1 MASNNIE
8 IEAKVLLKRADYEK
22 LKKNL
27 EFVPAV
33 KIQSNYYLDSNDRIL
48 KKYGMVLRLR
58 TREGNAKLTL
68 KAPLSEGL
76 LEKNQSMTLQEA
88 TDMIRNDKIPEGEI
102 SDFLQILHIDPS
114 DLTILAE
121 LTTERREGVYDGTS
135 INISK
140 NTYGDTID
148 YEIECDSDSKAK
160 SERTLKELLD
170 KFKIPFK
177 LNDVSKEDRAIS
189 EALNSKAE

>member
-8 IEAKVLLKRADYEK
+8 IESKVLLKRADYEK

-33 KIQSNYYLDSNDRIL
+33 KIQSNYYLDSEDRVL
-48 KKYGMVLRLR
+48 KKYGMIVRLR
-58 TREGNAKLTL
+58 TREGNAKLTM

-76 LEKNQSMTLQEA
+76 LEKNQTMSLQEA
-88 TDMIRNDKIPEGEI
+88 TQMIRNNKLPEGEI
-102 SDFLQILHIDPS
+102 RDFLEMLHINPNS
-114 DLTILAE
+114 LLILAE
-121 LTTERREGVYDGTS
+121 LTTERREGVYEGNK

-148 YEIECDSDSKAK
+148 YELECDSDSKVK
-160 SERTLKELLD
+160 SEKALEDLCT

-177 LNDVSKEDRAIS
+177 INEISKEDRAIS
-189 EALNSKAE
+189 EALENKAE

>member
-8 IEAKVLLKRADYEK
+8 IEAKVLLKRTDYEK

-33 KIQSNYYLDSNDRIL
+33 KIQSNYYLDSTDRVL
-48 KKYGMVLRLR
+48 KKYGMIVRLR
-58 TREGNAKLTL
+58 TREGNANLTM

-76 LEKNQSMTLQEA
+76 LEKTQPMTLQEA
-88 TDMIRNDKIPEGEI
+88 TDMIRNNRVPEGEVK
-102 SDFLQILHIDPS
+102 DFLETLHIDPNS
-114 DLTILAE
+114 LTILAE
-121 LTTERREGVYDGTS
+121 LTTERREGTYEGTK

-148 YEIECDSDSKAK
+148 YEIECDSDSKSK
-160 SERTLKELLD
+160 SEKTLEELCT

-177 LNDVSKEDRAIS
+177 INEISKEDRAIS
-189 EALNSKAE
+189 EALANSEN

>member
-170 KFKIPFK
+170 KFKISFK

-189 EALNSKAE
+189 EALNSTAE

>member
-33 KIQSNYYLDSNDRIL
+33 KIQSNYYLDSDDRIL

-58 TREGNAKLTL
+58 TREGNAKLTM

-102 SDFLQILHIDPS
+102 SDFLQILHIDPEK
-114 DLTILAE
+114 LTILAE
-121 LTTERREGVYDGTS
+121 LTTERREGVYEDTS

-148 YEIECDSDSKAK
+148 YEIECDSDSKIK
-160 SERTLKELLD
+160 SERTLRELLG
-170 KFKIPFK
+170 KFKIPFA

>member
-189 EALNSKAE
+189 EALNSTAE

>member
-160 SERTLKELLD
+160 SERTLKDLLD

-189 EALNSKAE
+189 EALNSTAE

>member
-102 SDFLQILHIDPS
+102 SDFLRILHIDP
-114 DLTILAE
+114 DHLTILAE

-189 EALNSKAE
+189 EALNSTAE

>member
-102 SDFLQILHIDPS
+102 SDFLQILHIDP
-114 DLTILAE
+114 DHLTILAE
-121 LTTERREGVYDGTS
+121 LTTERREGLYDGTS

-140 NTYGDTID
+140 NTYGDTVD

-189 EALNSKAE
+189 EALNSKVE

>member
-8 IEAKVLLKRADYEK
+8 IEAKVLLKRTDYEK

-33 KIQSNYYLDSNDRIL
+33 KIQSNYYLDSEDRVL
-48 KKYGMVLRLR
+48 KKYGMIVRLR

-76 LEKNQSMTLQEA
+76 LEKNQTMTLQEA
-88 TDMIRNDKIPEGEI
+88 TSMIRNDKIPEGEI
-102 SDFLQILHIDPS
+102 RDFLETLHINPES
-114 DLTILAE
+114 LSILAE
-121 LTTERREGVYDGTS
+121 LITERREGVYNETK

-148 YEIECDSDSKAK
+148 YEIECDSDSKTK
-160 SERTLKELLD
+160 SEKTLEEICN
-170 KFKIPFK
+170 KFKIPFQI
-177 LNDVSKEDRAIS
+177 NTVSKEERAIS
-189 EALNSKAE
+189 DALLAKQD

>member
-8 IEAKVLLKRADYEK
+8 IEAKVLLKRTDYEK

-33 KIQSNYYLDSNDRIL
+33 KIQSNYYLDSQDRVL
-48 KKYGMVLRLR
+48 KKYGMIVRLR
-58 TREGNAKLTL
+58 TREGNANLTM

-76 LEKNQSMTLQEA
+76 LEKTQPMTLQEA
-88 TDMIRNDKIPEGEI
+88 TDMIRNNRVPEGEVK
-102 SDFLQILHIDPS
+102 DFLETLHIDPKS
-114 DLTILAE
+114 LSILAE
-121 LTTERREGVYDGTS
+121 LTTERREGTYEGTS

-148 YEIECDSDSKAK
+148 YEIECDSDSKIK
-160 SERTLKELLD
+160 SEKTLKELCE

-177 LNDVSKEDRAIS
+177 INEISKEDRAIS
-189 EALNSKAE
+189 EALANAEK

>member
-8 IEAKVLLKRADYEK
+8 IEAKVLLKRTDYEK

-189 EALNSKAE
+189 EALNSTAE